1 MTEFLIFLFVV
12 YIIGGIVWA
21 IQGIAFYH
29 LMSANYERD
38 ERQAA
43 ARRVIFTPIWPLYG
57 LWLLSRLVRG
67 MWEESGLD
75 AEFRKFQRNI
85 QKGSK

>member
-1 MTEFLIFLFVV
+1 MTEFLTFFLIV
-12 YIIGGIVWA
+12 YIMGGIIWL

-29 LMSANYERD
+29 LLTANYERD

-67 MWEESGLD
+67 MWKESGLGED
-75 AEFRKFQRNI
+75 LAKFQENI